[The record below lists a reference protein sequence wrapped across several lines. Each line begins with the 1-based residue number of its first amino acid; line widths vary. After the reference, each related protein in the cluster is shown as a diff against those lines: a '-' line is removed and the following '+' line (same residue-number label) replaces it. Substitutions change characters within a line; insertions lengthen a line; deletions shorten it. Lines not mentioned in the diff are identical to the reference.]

1 MKRFTNVFTRIF
13 VFILVVLSIAGCT
26 KEQAIP
32 LLELPKIAAPMPKN
46 LPFFINLEVM
56 PDFPDRI
63 MVYKFVERD
72 PAQVKEN
79 FKRYLQEG
87 YRLDFYAGNQFFLTD
102 EKATPSPF
110 IDPEETE
117 LKQLP
122 NEEEAVEIAVDFLK
136 ETGLYGPDIALTQT
150 QILYETETRFKGD
163 EKITYKI
170 CCLVPFSK
178 FIDGYRIRGA
188 HVTIGVGHKGNI
200 DHATIGYMETR
211 PYREVEIIS
220 PEEALT
226 MLTDENSSLYIPD
239 GAEELFIDNIE
250 LAYFETEEPIAKQ
263 PYLQPVYI
271 VSGKVKP
278 VLDPEADT
286 WQCVIPAMKP

>member
-122 NEEEAVEIAVDFLK
+122 NEEEAVEIAVDFVK

-278 VLDPEADT
+278 VLDPEYET
-286 WQCVIPAMKP
+286 WQSIVPAMKP